1 MEQGREEADVS
12 KWGKRTKNVAL
23 DATDTIRRILRITR
37 DSTTTDGKK
46 VKEIRMEI
54 IAFTHRLETYELA

>member
-1 MEQGREEADVS
+1 MS
-12 KWGKRTKNVAL
+12 KWGKRTQNVAS

-54 IAFTHRLETYELA
+54 IAFTHRLDTYELA